1 MVMLIFHPN
10 SPRLLSE
17 TSSSAIPSGPDSCS
31 VAHLYSSANTFY
43 TLPTTE
49 DKSLNRRTSWLWRC
63 VLQIQSEWGQGSEV
77 VGSGHSTRVLIRKN
91 MCWTVIWNNILHK
104 FFSLLSCLLFVVVV
118 AGGVWTVVYH
128 IIIIT
133 TYSGTALMDPDG
145 KSKESYLLS
154 QKEINTRKNI
164 YLPTRLRVMLG
175 FYLFTIPWTAI
186 WRKDT
191 RRPGWTDLLLDNLFI
206 GASME
211 IAAKSFALNFLSS
224 DNDKLK
230 QY

>member
-63 VLQIQSEWGQGSEV
+63 VLEIQSEWGQGSEV

-175 FYLFTIPWTAI
+175 FYPSPLDCNL
-186 WRKDT
+186 KEEYKKT
-191 RRPGWTDLLLDNLFI
+191 RMDRFVVGQFI
-206 GASME
+206 HRGQHGNCSQVFCVE
-211 IAAKSFALNFLSS
+211 LSFFR
-224 DNDKLK
+224 
-230 QY
+230 QRQT

>member
-1 MVMLIFHPN
+1 MKVC
-10 SPRLLSE
+10 STDTERVRAGKW
-17 TSSSAIPSGPDSCS
+17 SSRFGALDTRFNQEEH
-31 VAHLYSSANTFY
+31 V
-43 TLPTTE
+43 
-49 DKSLNRRTSWLWRC
+49 LNC
-63 VLQIQSEWGQGSEV
+63 F
-77 VGSGHSTRVLIRKN
+77 
-91 MCWTVIWNNILHK
+91 IWNNILHK

-175 FYLFTIPWTAI
+175 FHLFTIPWTAI

-206 GASME
+206 EASME